1 MLLQAVIVPPP
12 AVIDA
17 VAFVVHSVNGAA
29 VATSQPEKGGLF
41 RRRGNPAALAPQPA
55 DDADEELDL
64 VPRERLLLPIAGF
77 GNVTREDA
85 VKLADVLRPAANSW
99 DRPTVRLA
107 GGGALEFPDDRSVW
121 AKLDGDIDGLLAIAN
136 GVAQRVASRGFF
148 VDRRAFRPWLAV
160 ATITKS
166 TTAPHLENVV
176 AALDAFRGE
185 PWTIDWISLVKPSF
199 EESVAV
205 SKELY
210 RIELGPS

>member
-1 MLLQAVIVPPP
+1 VIVPPRAVLDAIALAVQSVDGVAVAAPSPSAKGGFLRRRANP
-12 AVIDA
+12 AV
-17 VAFVVHSVNGAA
+17 
-29 VATSQPEKGGLF
+29 
-41 RRRGNPAALAPQPA
+41 PAAQPSEPA
-55 DDADEELDL
+55 GEELEL
-64 VPRERLLLPIAGF
+64 IPSERMLLPIAGF

-85 VKLADVLRPAANSW
+85 VKLADVLRAAANTW

-121 AKLDGDIDGLLAIAN
+121 AKLDGDIDALLTIAN
-136 GVAQRVASRGFF
+136 GVAQRVESRGFF

-176 AALDAFRGE
+176 AALDAFEGE
-185 PWTIDWISLVKPSF
+185 AWTIEWISLVKPFF
-199 EESVAV
+199 EESVPV

-210 RIELGPS
+210 RIELGPA

>member
-1 MLLQAVIVPPP
+1 VIVPPR
-12 AVIDA
+12 AVLDA
-17 VAFVVHSVNGAA
+17 IALVVQSVNGVTAA
-29 VATSQPEKGGLF
+29 ASHPAKGGFL
-41 RRRGNPAALAPQPA
+41 RRRGNAIAPPSQA
-55 DDADEELDL
+55 SDSADEELDL
-64 VPRERLLLPIAGF
+64 IPIHRMLLPVAGF

-85 VKLADVLRPAANSW
+85 VLLAAALRSSAADWES
-99 DRPTVRLA
+99 PTVRLA

-121 AKLDGDIDGLLAIAN
+121 AKLDGDIEALVTVAN
-136 GVAQRVASRGFF
+136 GVAQSVERQGFF

-185 PWTIDWISLVKPSF
+185 PWTIDWISLVKPTF

-205 SKELY
+205 SKEMY
-210 RIELGPS
+210 RIELGLS